1 MVILLLIA
9 GVAVGVGV
17 GVVAARAFTKPIY
30 GQPIPY
36 PGYGYACPPVFFLG
50 PRLYYTT
57 AY

>member
-17 GVVAARAFTKPIY
+17 GALAAYAMTRPVRGY
-30 GQPIPY
+30 PIPY
-36 PGYGYACPPVFFLG
+36 PGYGYWCPAAFYLG
-50 PRLYYTT
+50 PRVYYST